1 MAKVKKASVN
11 IKKGDTVKVIAGR
24 DKGAEGKIIK
34 VLREEQRVIVEG
46 VNRVK
51 RHTKVVNQG
60 GRAGTTGGI
69 ITTEA
74 PIHVSNVM
82 LVEGDG
88 VTRIGFRRDEVT
100 QASSRRLDLRRDAQ
114 RPHLPQDRQGNLM
127 SETETETDSRTE
139 EKVTPSTQDALPR
152 GDPPGAAVRVR
163 HQERHAGARPDQ
175 DRGQHG
181 RRRGGSRLQA
191 DRGRRPRPHRDH
203 RPEAG
208 RDQGPAVDRAVQAA
222 RGHADRH
229 VT

>member
-1 MAKVKKASVN
+1 MPKKTSNVKSKKSSVN

-88 VTRIGFRRDEVT
+88 VTRIGFRRDEVLK
-100 QASSRRLDLRRDAQ
+100 R
-114 RPHLPQDRQGNLM
+114 
-127 SETETETDSRTE
+127 
-139 EKVTPSTQDALPR
+139 
-152 GDPPGAAVRVR
+152 
-163 HQERHAGARPDQ
+163 RPD
-175 DRGQHG
+175 
-181 RRRGGSRLQA
+181 GSTY
-191 DRGRRPRPHRDH
+191 
-203 RPEAG
+203 
-208 RDQGPAVDRAVQAA
+208 AA
-222 RGHADRH
+222 TRSVRISRKTGKEI
-229 VT
+229 